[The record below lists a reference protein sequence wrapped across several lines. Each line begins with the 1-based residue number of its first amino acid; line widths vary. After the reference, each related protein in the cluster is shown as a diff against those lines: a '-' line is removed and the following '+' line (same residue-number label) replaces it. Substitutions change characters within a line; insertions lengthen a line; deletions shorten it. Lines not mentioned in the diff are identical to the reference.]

1 MGGGSALAFSKSHD
15 IAYHS
20 FLYWL
25 RVHRQTM
32 ARAAKPDFV
41 ELTLTLTL
49 VRSIQQLLVLVHLAK
64 IPHLHSSHLADSIK
78 DTPLH
83 SAAQM
88 PSNANLD
95 QV

>member
-32 ARAAKPDFV
+32 ALAAKPDFV
-41 ELTLTLTL
+41 ELTLKTSFVGFSVALGDR
-49 VRSIQQLLVLVHLAK
+49 VSIVVSQRGQLPGVVALLKEFL
-64 IPHLHSSHLADSIK
+64 
-78 DTPLH
+78 
-83 SAAQM
+83 
-88 PSNANLD
+88 
-95 QV
+95 